1 MNELY
6 DRLAPVVNGADYGD
20 IGAGMHARLTN
31 PAFMALYKPY
41 IAEGGP
47 NDGKVCVT
55 ANVRDPK
62 TGKWDYTNNKGEK
75 VPYRVQMT
83 AVEAKFKHGLP
94 VPDFVFNA
102 TVFRRDN
109 WIAYQDE
116 AELAYRENLKFV
128 STLQQNVQ
136 VTVPGWG
143 KLSYEYDAMSDAH
156 SAVQDMDGMTEGAG
170 DMPQW
175 LPRSVPLPF
184 THSDYHYSDR
194 IMAASRS
201 DGGTGIDVYSA
212 EMAGRRVAELMED
225 VSTGMQTGVTWGTR
239 ANYFPHDLTSTV
251 FGALNYTNRN
261 TKTNFTAPTAGGWV
275 PDTTYNEILAALQ
288 TLLLDRVSGRVAIFY
303 SIDFEQY
310 MHRVYSLAGGNTPG
324 ETLRTML
331 LKHERV
337 ASVELLERLTNV
349 FTLIIVALD
358 RRYVVFINGMDVRT
372 WQWPTRG
379 GMQQNFKT
387 GVVQATLFKS
397 DFTGRAGLLI
407 GTTT

>member
-20 IGAGMHARLTN
+20 ISAGMHARLTN
-31 PAFMALYKPY
+31 PAFLALHKPF
-41 IAEGGP
+41 IMEGGP
-47 NDGKVCVT
+47 YDGKACVI
-55 ANVRDPK
+55 ANVRGRD
-62 TGKWDYTNNKGEK
+62 GKW
-75 VPYRVQMT
+75 MT
-83 AVEAKFKHGLP
+83 ANEKGKQVPIRRPIPVFDAIASGLP
-94 VPDFVFNA
+94 VPQWALNA
-102 TVFRRDN
+102 TIFRRDD
-109 WIAYQDE
+109 WIQYQDE

-143 KLSYEYDAMSDAH
+143 KLTYEYDAMSDAH
-156 SAVQDMDGMTEGAG
+156 SAVQDMDGMTDGMG
-170 DMPQW
+170 DIPQW

-194 IMAASRS
+194 VLAASRS
-201 DGGTGIDVYSA
+201 GGGTGLDVYSA
-212 EMAGRRVAELMED
+212 EMAGRRVAELVED
-225 VSTGMQTGVTWGTR
+225 VSTGVTAGLTWGTR

-251 FGALNYTNRN
+251 FGALTYTNRN
-261 TKTNFTAPTAGGWV
+261 TKTNFTAPTVGGWV
-275 PDTTYNEILAALQ
+275 PDTTYNEVLASLQ
-288 TLLLDRVSGRVAIFY
+288 TLLLDKVSGRVAIFY
-303 SIDFEQY
+303 SIDWEQY

-331 LKHERV
+331 LKHERI

-349 FTLIIVALD
+349 FTMIIVVLD
-358 RRYVVFINGMDVRT
+358 RRYVIFINGMDVRT

-387 GVVQATLFKS
+387 GVVQSTLFKS
-397 DFTGRAGLLI
+397 DFTGRAGLLV
-407 GTTT
+407 GTTV